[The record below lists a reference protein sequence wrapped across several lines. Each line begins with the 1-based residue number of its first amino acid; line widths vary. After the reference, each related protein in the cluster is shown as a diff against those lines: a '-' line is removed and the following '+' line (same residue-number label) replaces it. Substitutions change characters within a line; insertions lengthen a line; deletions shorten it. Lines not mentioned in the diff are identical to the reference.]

1 MWFEAKSWTTD
12 APFRE
17 TKSAI
22 QEMKEQNVA
31 CVEMEASALY
41 AFGKAK
47 NKEVICF
54 AHLTNAMAQE
64 EGDFEKGEYF
74 GSLQMIHLIK
84 EVLKKFT

>member
-1 MWFEAKSWTTD
+1 
-12 APFRE
+12 
-17 TKSAI
+17 
-22 QEMKEQNVA
+22 
-31 CVEMEASALY
+31 MEASALY

-84 EVLKKFT
+84 EVLKKIT